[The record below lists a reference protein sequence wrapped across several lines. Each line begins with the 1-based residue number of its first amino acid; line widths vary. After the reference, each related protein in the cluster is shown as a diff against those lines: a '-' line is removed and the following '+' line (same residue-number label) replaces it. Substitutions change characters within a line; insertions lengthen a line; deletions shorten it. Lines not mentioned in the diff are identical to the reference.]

1 MNHMSNQNDG
11 SRSPRGFTLIELLVV
26 IAIIA
31 ILAAM
36 LLPALANA
44 KERALRT
51 ACVNNLRQNGIAW
64 TMYSTDFNQMMPCH
78 WPGYSDDHSTSN
90 PWRTYEAC
98 RVNPGVPGILTTT
111 QDPPNPDG
119 YWNLGVLFYTKL
131 NSNPK
136 VFYCPS
142 GKRNTKTSYEYYAS
156 PPQGIWPSTPAG
168 SGDDKVRTSY
178 NYLPQ
183 GKTTE
188 PCGLPGKRAPK
199 VARRQGD
206 LDQNKSIMVD
216 LVQSI
221 SSTPHK
227 DRGVAGVNALFGDA
241 HVRWQSA
248 ASNPEAFKTEYWLA
262 GTDGSDPEKYIGNEA
277 RYFRYVMSL
286 WRY

>member
-1 MNHMSNQNDG
+1 MKSVSGQNEA
-11 SRSPRGFTLIELLVV
+11 SKSPRGFTLIELLVV

-31 ILAAM
+31 ILAAL

-64 TMYSTDFNQMMPCH
+64 TMYQTDFNQMMPCH
-78 WPGYSDDHSTSN
+78 WPGYTDTHGTSN

-98 RVNPGVPGILTTT
+98 RVNPGTPDLLT
-111 QDPPNPDG
+111 DANGPMG
-119 YWNLGVLFYTKL
+119 FWNLGVLFSTKL
-131 NSNPK
+131 SSNPK

-142 GKRNTKTSYEYYAS
+142 GKRAGKSWTYDFYAS
-156 PPQGIWPSTPAG
+156 PPRGIWPSTPVG

-178 NYLPQ
+178 NYYPQ

-188 PCGLPGKRAPK
+188 PSGLPGLRVPK
-199 VARRQGD
+199 PALRLGD
-206 LDQNKSIMVD
+206 LDMQKSIMVD
-216 LVQSI
+216 LVQSL

-227 DRGVAGVNALFGDA
+227 DRSISGVNALFGDA
-241 HVRWQSA
+241 HVRWQSS
-248 ASNPEAFKTEYWLA
+248 ASVPEAFLA
-262 GTDGSDPEKYIGNEA
+262 KFWDPDGIPDNDVYIGNSA
-277 RYFRYVMSL
+277 PNFRYVMSL